1 MLSAAPYASTDTA
14 DSTHTHTHQ
23 LPSAIL
29 CAAQSRQ
36 HKRHFCTHIAQFYL
50 HIAGYGH
57 AVHMLR
63 VCVCPCIF
71 VVDVRAMY
79 SQSMCPFIDIAFML
93 RGDVVIC
100 CANRCYRN
108 RSNGRILHNVCVRVL
123 WLSAPCA
130 RIMNE
135 IQ

>member
-14 DSTHTHTHQ
+14 DSTHAHT

-50 HIAGYGH
+50 HIARYGR
-57 AVHMLR
+57 MPSICS
-63 VCVCPCIF
+63 VCVCVSMYCLLPLCVPCT
-71 VVDVRAMY
+71 RNP
-79 SQSMCPFIDIAFML
+79 MCPFIDIAFML
-93 RGDVVIC
+93 RVDVVIC

-108 RSNGRILHNVCVRVL
+108 RSQRTDITQCVCECSGS
-123 WLSAPCA
+123 SAPCS